1 MIRQLK
7 IREEF
12 TNRTSIA
19 LDKYLHDI
27 SQEEL
32 IDVDKE
38 IELAR
43 RIKEGDE
50 QAMQELVKANL
61 RFVVSVAKQYQG
73 RGLSLDDLIEE
84 GNIGLI
90 KAAQRFDETKGF
102 KFISYAVWWIR
113 QCILEALE
121 DNVRI
126 VRLPMSQGNL
136 LRNIYKIKSQFMQD
150 YKRDPSDDEIA
161 EILGLDV
168 KKISNILKLSKK
180 PMSVDCPFDED
191 DDNSLADLLQSDTPH
206 TDYKLQQESLSKD
219 IENLLSTLPIRSR
232 DIIRL
237 NFGIGCEPMLL
248 EDIASLYGMT
258 RERIRQILY
267 YALKKL
273 SKDPKVEIL
282 RSYL

>member
-7 IREEF
+7 IKEEF
-12 TNRTSIA
+12 TNRSSIA
-19 LDKYLHDI
+19 LDKYLQDI
-27 SQEEL
+27 SHEEL

-38 IELAR
+38 IELAQ

-61 RFVVSVAKQYQG
+61 RFVVSVAKQYQN

-113 QCILEALE
+113 QSILEALE
-121 DNVRI
+121 ENVRI
-126 VRLPMSQGNL
+126 VRLPMNQNNL
-136 LRNIYKIKSQFMQD
+136 LRSIYKVKHQFMQD
-150 YKRDPSDDEIA
+150 FKRDPSDEEIA
-161 EILGLDV
+161 EILGLPT
-168 KKISNILKLSKK
+168 KKISMVLRLSKK

-191 DDNSLADLLQSDTPH
+191 DDNSLADMLQSNIPH
-206 TDYKLQQESLSKD
+206 TDYKLEQESLSKD
-219 IENLLSTLPIRSR
+219 IEELLKTLPIRTR

-237 NFGIGCEPMLL
+237 HFGMGCEVMSL
-248 EDIASLYGMT
+248 EEIAKLYGMT
-258 RERIRQILY
+258 RERVRQILY
-267 YALKKL
+267 KTLQELSHNAKELK
-273 SKDPKVEIL
+273 V
-282 RSYL
+282 YL

>member
-1 MIRQLK
+1 MIRQIK
-7 IREEF
+7 IKEEY

-19 LDKYLHDI
+19 LDKYLQDI
-27 SQEEL
+27 SHEQL
-32 IDVDKE
+32 IGVDKE
-38 IELAR
+38 VELAQ
-43 RIKEGDE
+43 RIKQGDE

-121 DNVRI
+121 DNVRL

-136 LRNIYKIKSQFMQD
+136 LRNIYKVRNQFLQD
-150 YKRDPSDDEIA
+150 YKREPSDDEIA
-161 EILGLDV
+161 DILGIDT
-168 KKISNILKLSKK
+168 KKISNVLKLSKR
-180 PMSVDCPFDED
+180 PMSVDCPFDKD
-191 DDNSLADLLQSDTPH
+191 DDNSLADLLQSDIPS

-219 IENLLSTLPIRSR
+219 IDELLKDLPIRTR
-232 DIIRL
+232 DIIKL

-248 EDIASLYGMT
+248 EDIAELYGMS
-258 RERIRQILY
+258 RERIRQIVYNTIKSLSSSSKVQK
-267 YALKKL
+267 LKT
-273 SKDPKVEIL
+273 
-282 RSYL
+282 YL

>member
-12 TNRTSIA
+12 TNRTSIS

-32 IDVDKE
+32 ISVDKE

-121 DNVRI
+121 DNVRL

-161 EILGLDV
+161 EILGIDV

-248 EDIASLYGMT
+248 EDIANLYGMT

>member
-7 IREEF
+7 IKEEF
-12 TNRTSIA
+12 TNRSSIA
-19 LDKYLHDI
+19 LDKYLQDI
-27 SQEEL
+27 SHEEL

-38 IELAR
+38 IELAQ

-61 RFVVSVAKQYQG
+61 RFVVSVAKQYQN

-113 QCILEALE
+113 QSILEALE
-121 DNVRI
+121 ENVRI
-126 VRLPMSQGNL
+126 VRLPMNQNNL
-136 LRNIYKIKSQFMQD
+136 LRSIYKVKHQFMQD
-150 YKRDPSDDEIA
+150 FKRDPSDEEIA
-161 EILGLDV
+161 EILGLPTS
-168 KKISNILKLSKK
+168 KISTVLRLSKK

-191 DDNSLADLLQSDTPH
+191 DANSLADMLQSNIPH
-206 TDYKLQQESLSKD
+206 TDYKLEQESLSKD
-219 IENLLSTLPIRSR
+219 IEELLKTLPIRTR

-237 NFGIGCEPMLL
+237 HFGMGCEVMSL
-248 EDIASLYGMT
+248 EKIAKLYGMT
-258 RERIRQILY
+258 SERVRQILY
-267 YALKKL
+267 KTLQEL
-273 SKDPKVEIL
+273 SHNAKEL
-282 RSYL
+282 RAYL

>member
-1 MIRQLK
+1 
-7 IREEF
+7 
-12 TNRTSIA
+12 
-19 LDKYLHDI
+19 
-27 SQEEL
+27 
-32 IDVDKE
+32 
-38 IELAR
+38 
-43 RIKEGDE
+43 
-50 QAMQELVKANL
+50 MQELVKANL

-121 DNVRI
+121 DNVRL

-136 LRNIYKIKSQFMQD
+136 LRNIYKVRNQFLQD
-150 YKRDPSDDEIA
+150 YKREPSDDEIA
-161 EILGLDV
+161 DILGIDT
-168 KKISNILKLSKK
+168 KKISNVLKLSKR

-191 DDNSLADLLQSDTPH
+191 DDNSLADLLQSDIPS

-219 IENLLSTLPIRSR
+219 IDELLKDLPIRTR
-232 DIIRL
+232 DIIKL

-248 EDIASLYGMT
+248 EDIAELYGMS
-258 RERIRQILY
+258 RERIRQIVYNTIKSLSSSSKVQK
-267 YALKKL
+267 LKT
-273 SKDPKVEIL
+273 
-282 RSYL
+282 YL

>member
-1 MIRQLK
+1 MIRQIK
-7 IREEF
+7 IKEEY

-19 LDKYLHDI
+19 LDKYLQDI
-27 SQEEL
+27 SHEQL
-32 IDVDKE
+32 IGVDKE
-38 IELAR
+38 VELAQ
-43 RIKEGDE
+43 RIKQGDE

-121 DNVRI
+121 DNVRL

-136 LRNIYKIKSQFMQD
+136 LRNIYKVRNQFLQD
-150 YKRDPSDDEIA
+150 YKREPSDDEIA
-161 EILGLDV
+161 DILGIDT
-168 KKISNILKLSKK
+168 KKISNVLKLSKR

-191 DDNSLADLLQSDTPH
+191 DDNSLADLLQSDIPS

-219 IENLLSTLPIRSR
+219 IDELLKDLPIRTR
-232 DIIRL
+232 DIIKL

-248 EDIASLYGMT
+248 EDIAELYGMS
-258 RERIRQILY
+258 RERIRQIVYNTIKSLSSSSKVQK
-267 YALKKL
+267 LKT
-273 SKDPKVEIL
+273 
-282 RSYL
+282 YL

>member
-12 TNRTSIA
+12 TNRTSIS

-32 IDVDKE
+32 ISVDKE

-161 EILGLDV
+161 EILGIDV

-248 EDIASLYGMT
+248 EDIADLYGMT

>member
-12 TNRTSIA
+12 TNRSSIA
-19 LDKYLHDI
+19 LDKYLQDI
-27 SQEEL
+27 SHEEL

-38 IELAR
+38 IELAQ

-61 RFVVSVAKQYQG
+61 RFVVSVAKQYQN

-113 QCILEALE
+113 QSILEALE
-121 DNVRI
+121 ENVRI
-126 VRLPMSQGNL
+126 VRLPMNQNNL
-136 LRNIYKIKSQFMQD
+136 LRSIYKVKHQFMQD
-150 YKRDPSDDEIA
+150 YKRDPSDEEIA
-161 EILGLDV
+161 DILGLPTS
-168 KKISNILKLSKK
+168 KISTVLRLSRK

-191 DDNSLADLLQSDTPH
+191 DDNSLADILQSNIPH
-206 TDYKLQQESLSKD
+206 TDYKLEQESLSKD
-219 IENLLSTLPIRSR
+219 IEELLKTLPIRTR

-237 NFGIGCEPMLL
+237 HFGMGCEVMSL
-248 EDIASLYGMT
+248 EEIAKLYGMT
-258 RERIRQILY
+258 RERVRQILY
-267 YALKKL
+267 KTLQELSHSAKKL
-273 SKDPKVEIL
+273 
-282 RSYL
+282 RAYL